1 MCRFFDYC
9 DKPCKSQK
17 SHYAHWAHIRVY
29 CKDKD
34 PSFMNYNSYKR
45 LLHCSDKDLESLHIK
60 RQKKME
66 GTSPLIHRTNYEK
79 YLIRNM
85 ISTMIDEIILKL

>member
-1 MCRFFDYC
+1 MCRFFNYC

-34 PSFMNYNSYKR
+34 PSFMNYNVYKR
-45 LLHCSDKDLESLHIK
+45 TLHIRDEDTETLVGPK

-66 GTSPLIHRTNYEK
+66 SPSINRPNYEK

-85 ISTMIDEIILKL
+85 VSNLIDEIIDSI